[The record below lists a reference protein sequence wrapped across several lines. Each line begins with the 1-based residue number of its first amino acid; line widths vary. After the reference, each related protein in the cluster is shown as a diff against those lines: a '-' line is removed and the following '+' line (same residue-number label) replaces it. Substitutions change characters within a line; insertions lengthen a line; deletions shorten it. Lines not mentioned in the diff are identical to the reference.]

1 MASAEIGARWRHAGQ
16 TGREEA
22 VKTRRVVALLVIAGA
37 ALGAAAGLS
46 IANADTQT
54 APGATIQPLTLAE
67 HGYFFVGGRYVESGA
82 KRLMA
87 GQMYVEYL
95 TPQNVTRPYPIIMIH
110 GTAQTGT
117 NFMATPDGR
126 PGWAHNFLARGY
138 RVYVVDQV
146 GRGRSGADPQI
157 YGPYMRFAVEQEEP
171 LFTAP
176 EKYKLWPQ
184 ATLHTQWPGG
194 PGVVGNAAFDQ
205 FYASQVESIASTVNT
220 EELMFPADVAL
231 LEKIGPAIV
240 LTHSQSGV
248 FGFKLA
254 DVRPDLVKAHIAVE
268 PNGPPFYDIDFK
280 GGDDWYK
287 DSDKIARFWGVARL
301 PLDYDPPA
309 AEASEL
315 HLARQKQADEPTL
328 VRCWLQG
335 EPARQLPKMKNVPTA
350 IVTGEASF
358 RATYD
363 HCTSKF
369 LTQAGVR
376 NTHLRLEKAG
386 LHGNGH
392 MMMLEQNSAA
402 IAEAI
407 ANWLEQNVK

>member
-1 MASAEIGARWRHAGQ
+1 MSSIYSTARN
-16 TGREEA
+16 A
-22 VKTRRVVALLVIAGA
+22 VL
-37 ALGAAAGLS
+37 ALG
-46 IANADTQT
+46 
-54 APGATIQPLTLAE
+54 LTLAAGSSSAQDGPTIAVAK
-67 HGYFFVGGRYVESGA
+67 HGYFFVGGQYVESGG
-82 KRLMA
+82 KRVMA

-95 TPQNVTRPYPIIMIH
+95 TPQKLTHPYPIVMIH

-117 NFMATPDGR
+117 NFIGTPDGR
-126 PGWAHNFLARGY
+126 PGWAHDFLAQGY

-146 GRGRSGADPQI
+146 GRARSGADPQI
-157 YGPYMRFAVEQEEP
+157 YGPYMRFSVEQEES

-176 EKYKLWPQ
+176 EKYNLWPQ
-184 ATLHTQWPGG
+184 AVLHTEWPGG
-194 PGVVGNAAFDQ
+194 TGVAGNLAFDQ
-205 FYASQVESIASTVNT
+205 FYASQVESVASTVKT

-254 DVRPDLVKAHIAVE
+254 DTRPDLVKAHVAVE

-280 GGDDWYK
+280 GGEDWYK
-287 DSDKIARFWGVARL
+287 DSDKIARAWGVARI
-301 PLDYDPPA
+301 PLAYEPPA
-309 AEASEL
+309 TEPSEL
-315 HLARQKQADEPTL
+315 NLVRQEQADGPQL
-328 VRCWLQG
+328 VRCWLQR
-335 EPARQLPKMKNVPTA
+335 EPARQLFKMKDVPTV

-369 LTQAGVR
+369 LSQAGVR

-402 IAEAI
+402 IADVI
-407 ANWLEQNVK
+407 GNWLDANVK

>member
-1 MASAEIGARWRHAGQ
+1 MGHAAFIGAL
-16 TGREEA
+16 A
-22 VKTRRVVALLVIAGA
+22 VVCAAALPIAGA
-37 ALGAAAGLS
+37 
-46 IANADTQT
+46 NAQT
-54 APGATIQPLTLAE
+54 AQSSPKAPLTLAE
-67 HGYFFVGGRYVESGA
+67 HGYFFVGGQYVESGG
-82 KRLMA
+82 KKLMA

-95 TPQNVTRPYPIIMIH
+95 TPQHVTHPYPILMIH

-117 NFMATPDGR
+117 NFLGTPDGR

-138 RVYVVDQV
+138 RVFVVDQV

-157 YGPYMRFAVEQEEP
+157 YGPYMRFAAEQEES

-184 ATLHTQWPGG
+184 AGLHTQWPGG
-194 PGVVGNAAFDQ
+194 LGVAGDPAFDQ
-205 FYASQVESIASTVNT
+205 FYASQVESIASTVKT

-254 DVRPDLVKAHIAVE
+254 DARPDLVKAHIAVE
-268 PNGPPFYDIDFK
+268 PNGPPFYDVEFR
-280 GGDDWYK
+280 GGGEWYK
-287 DSDKIARFWGVARL
+287 DSDKVARPWGVARL
-301 PLDYDPPA
+301 PLAYDPPA
-309 AEASEL
+309 GEASEL
-315 HLARQKQADEPTL
+315 HLARQEQADGPEL
-328 VRCWLQG
+328 VRCWLQA
-335 EPARQLPKMKNVPTA
+335 EPVRQLPRMKTVPTVV
-350 IVTGEASF
+350 VTGEASF

-369 LTQAGVR
+369 LTQAGVP

-386 LHGNGH
+386 VHGNGH

-402 IAEAI
+402 IVDVI
-407 ANWLEQNVK
+407 ANWLDENVR

>member
-1 MASAEIGARWRHAGQ
+1 MGHAAFIGAL
-16 TGREEA
+16 A
-22 VKTRRVVALLVIAGA
+22 VVCAAALPIAGA
-37 ALGAAAGLS
+37 
-46 IANADTQT
+46 NAQT
-54 APGATIQPLTLAE
+54 AQSSPKAPLTLAE
-67 HGYFFVGGRYVESGA
+67 HGYFFVGGQYVESGG
-82 KRLMA
+82 KKLMA

-95 TPQNVTRPYPIIMIH
+95 TPQHVTHPYPILMIH

-117 NFMATPDGR
+117 NFLGTPDGR

-138 RVYVVDQV
+138 RVFVVDQV

-157 YGPYMRFAVEQEEP
+157 YGPYMRFAAEQEES

-184 ATLHTQWPGG
+184 AGLHTQWPGG
-194 PGVVGNAAFDQ
+194 LGVAGNPAFDQ
-205 FYASQVESIASTVNT
+205 FYASQVESIASTVKT

-254 DVRPDLVKAHIAVE
+254 DARPDLVKAHIAVE
-268 PNGPPFYDIDFK
+268 PNGPPFYDVEFR
-280 GGDDWYK
+280 GGGEWYK
-287 DSDKIARFWGVARL
+287 DSDKVARPWGVARL
-301 PLDYDPPA
+301 PLAYDPPA
-309 AEASEL
+309 GEASEL
-315 HLARQKQADEPTL
+315 HLARQEQADGPEL
-328 VRCWLQG
+328 VRCWLQA
-335 EPARQLPKMKNVPTA
+335 EPVRQLPRMKTVPTVV
-350 IVTGEASF
+350 VTGEASF

-369 LTQAGVR
+369 LTQAGVP

-386 LHGNGH
+386 VHGNGH

-402 IAEAI
+402 IVDVI
-407 ANWLEQNVK
+407 ANWLDENVR

>member
-1 MASAEIGARWRHAGQ
+1 MPPIYSIARN
-16 TGREEA
+16 A
-22 VKTRRVVALLVIAGA
+22 VL
-37 ALGAAAGLS
+37 ALGLTLTPGS
-46 IANADTQT
+46 SNAQNS
-54 APGATIQPLTLAE
+54 PTIPPLALAE
-67 HGYFFVGGRYVESGA
+67 HGYFFVGGQYVESGG
-82 KRLMA
+82 KRVMA

-95 TPQNVTRPYPIIMIH
+95 TPQKLTHPYPIVMIH

-117 NFMATPDGR
+117 NFIGTPDGR

-138 RVYVVDQV
+138 RVCVVDQV

-157 YGPYMRFAVEQEEP
+157 YGPYIRFSVELEES

-184 ATLHTQWPGG
+184 AALHTQWPGG
-194 PGVVGNAAFDQ
+194 TGVAGNPAFDQ
-205 FYASQVESIASTVNT
+205 FYASQVESITGTVKT

-254 DVRPDLVKAHIAVE
+254 DARPDLVKAHVAVE

-280 GGDDWYK
+280 GGDNWYK
-287 DSDKIARFWGVARL
+287 DSDKVARAWGVARI
-301 PLDYDPPA
+301 PLAYDPPA
-309 AEASEL
+309 AEASDL
-315 HLARQKQADEPTL
+315 NLVRQEQADGPQL
-328 VRCWLQG
+328 VRCWLQR
-335 EPARQLPKMKNVPTA
+335 EPARQLPKMKDVPTA

-369 LTQAGVR
+369 LSQAGVR
-376 NTHLRLEKAG
+376 NTHLRLEETG

-402 IAEAI
+402 IADVI
-407 ANWLEQNVK
+407 GNWLDANIK